1 MICVDSAG
9 RQLKAVDPVITRT
22 SEKVTLTLEWYR
34 GLPTL
39 YLGSMHMGD
48 MRGAEAYYS
57 VAYAGSM
64 RPPELLVQSHSSSCT
79 PIQRF
84 IVR

>member
-9 RQLKAVDPVITRT
+9 RQLKAVDPVITR
-22 SEKVTLTLEWYR
+22 
-34 GLPTL
+34 TL